1 MHDNQGHRS
10 FALGLPMTVAEH
22 LNFRLDLKQ
31 PLLRRRQ
38 QIASRQ
44 EVSGDRLGMTA
55 DKGSARPKRLAEEVL
70 LQRGLGRRKPK
81 LRRTSARFVVGKDR
95 PSSCIY
101 NDVFM
106 VAADSL

>member
-1 MHDNQGHRS
+1 M
-10 FALGLPMTVAEH
+10 AMAEH
-22 LNFRLDLKQ
+22 LDFRLDLKQ

-44 EVSGDRLGMTA
+44 EVSGDRLGMAA
-55 DKGSARPKRLAEEVL
+55 DKGSARPKGLAEEIL
-70 LQRGLGRRKPK
+70 LLRRLGRRKPK
-81 LRRTSARFVVGKDR
+81 LRRPSARFVVEKDR
-95 PSSCIY
+95 SSSCIY